1 MANPKKKKQRR
12 KPLKTLLDILGKTP
26 LSQQALIERGLRGFP
41 GVNKIANPVLD
52 LKNKIITK
60 GTLSAVDLVKKGID
74 KGRGTVRPL
83 KPKPLKPKTK
93 SQQANKRQPTRKS
106 SPAAKVGVRTG
117 NNNLSKLVRS
127 INK

>member
-1 MANPKKKKQRR
+1 MANPKKKNQRR
-12 KPLKTLLDILGKTP
+12 KPLRTLLDILGKTP
-26 LSQQALIERGLRGFP
+26 LSQTALIESGLRRFP
-41 GVNKIANPVLD
+41 GVSRVANPVLD

-60 GTLSAVDLVKKGID
+60 GTLRGVDLVRKGID

-83 KPKPLKPKTK
+83 KPKTK
-93 SQQANKRQPTRKS
+93 SQQVNKRQPTRKS

-117 NNNLSKLVRS
+117 NNNLSKLVKA